1 MNNFHTIVMLI
12 GPSNSGKSY
21 FYNQVL
27 KPQLDNVAKELK
39 EDLQVVYLSSDEIRR
54 QILGYP
60 AHKMSPAMMR
70 VSSDAFKILNDRLKM
85 SSSYPVNAHFIIVD
99 STGLSEEFRKQVAEV
114 AKQNHYNLEAVVF
127 DYKDN
132 EDYLSHIVE
141 DEYSYTQ
148 KKVTMDHLKRLRQDV
163 LKTLKR
169 DFKSVTRFKSKEEVN
184 NFKLSL
190 PVSDYNRHLLEEK
203 PLTVIGDI
211 HGCLE
216 DFKNLLLKLEVKM
229 EGDLIVSIPEKVGQ
243 LILIGDIIDKGPD
256 SGAVIEFVH
265 KNKKMFTLIQG
276 NHEHWVVNELDKDS
290 GLDEE
295 IKKEYFNSFYEI
307 NDTQKTMLKELYSQ
321 SFNFFKNNHCI
332 ITHAPC
338 LVKHLG
344 KRDSASEKLMRKT
357 KYMKK
362 DKDFNSVEESL
373 AYDTEQF
380 SYIQS
385 EKNRLHPL
393 HIFGHKTFPKA
404 MKWDNKIALDSGGV
418 YGGYLSAITVNE
430 HGKIQFTSLKT
441 EEKVPFGPNGIV
453 APFCETLSKEVK
465 YELSDFDKQRIN
477 KLAQEKVQF
486 ISGTVSPADKNL
498 DTKELES
505 LEKGLEY
512 FISRGVK
519 KVVLQKKHMGSRCNI
534 YLSQNL
540 AECKAVSRNG
550 FLVKLDLTSVFST
563 LQTKFKKLMED
574 NKFKTLILDGE
585 LMPWSAL
592 GKGLISEQYEL
603 VCTGVASE
611 MKLLEENNFQEELDK
626 LCHHSQKESFDA
638 LVNKTSKN
646 KLVDQFGYQL
656 YHSLVSL
663 KDFSLDIAKEKANIE
678 KYQTQVAL
686 YGAEKSVHFLPFMLL
701 KSIAE
706 DGSEKVYISENESTA
721 SNYRLVS
728 DEECV
733 ELDLTDKPLAL
744 SQAQKFY
751 DQVVSQG
758 EEGIVIKPEF
768 TFVANCAPFIKV
780 RNKEYLRI
788 IYGYNYTE
796 PEIYQDLIQSKKIGK
811 KLRVSQNEYAIAK
824 ALLEIKVDEIS
835 PSNPDYVSL
844 ITQMIAQE
852 VEEQKID
859 HRL

>member
-27 KPQLDNVAKELK
+27 KPQFESVAKELK

-54 QILGYP
+54 QILGYN
-60 AHKMSPAMMR
+60 AHKMSPEMMR
-70 VSSDAFKILNDRLKM
+70 VSSDAFKLLNDRLKM

-132 EDYLSHIVE
+132 EDYLSDIAE
-141 DEYSYTQ
+141 DDYSYTQ

-169 DFKSVTRFKSKEEVN
+169 DFKSVTKFKSKEEVN

-190 PVSDYNRHLLEEK
+190 PVSDYNRHLLEKK
-203 PLTVIGDI
+203 PITVIGDI
-211 HGCLE
+211 HGCLQ
-216 DFKNLLLKLEVKM
+216 DFKTLLLKLEVKFSD
-229 EGDLIVSIPEKVGQ
+229 DLIVSVPEKVGQ

-256 SGAVIEFVH
+256 SGAVIEFVY
-265 KNKKMFTLIQG
+265 KNRKWFTLIQG
-276 NHEHWVVNELDKDS
+276 NHEHWVVSELDKDS
-290 GLDEE
+290 GLDED
-295 IKKEYFNSFYEI
+295 IKREYFNSFYEI
-307 NDTQKTMLKELYSQ
+307 NDVQKNMLKELYAQ
-321 SFNFFKNNHCI
+321 SFNFLKNSHCI

-344 KRDSASEKLMRKT
+344 KRDSTSEKLMRKT

-362 DKDFNSVEESL
+362 DKDFNSIEESL

-380 SYIQS
+380 AYIQN

-393 HIFGHKTFPKA
+393 HIFGHKTFPKV

-418 YGGYLSAITVNE
+418 YGGYLSAVTVSE
-430 HGKIQFTSLKT
+430 HGKIVFTSLKT

-453 APFCETLSKEVK
+453 APFCENVVKETK

-486 ISGTVSPADKNL
+486 ISGTISPADRNL
-498 DTKELES
+498 DTQELES
-505 LEKGLEY
+505 LEKGLDY

-540 AECKAVSRNG
+540 EDCKAVSRNG
-550 FLVKLDLTSVFST
+550 FLVKLDLTSVFTS
-563 LQTKFKKLMED
+563 LQNKFKKFMEE
-574 NKFKTLILDGE
+574 NQFKTLILDGE

-603 VCTGVASE
+603 VCSAVSSE
-611 MKLLEENNFQEELDK
+611 MKLLEDNNFQEEFNK
-626 LCHHSQKESFDA
+626 LCNHSQKERFDC

-663 KDFSLDIAKEKANIE
+663 KDFKLDIAQEKANIE

-686 YGAEKSVHFLPFMLL
+686 YGAEKPVHFLPFMLL
-701 KSIAE
+701 KTISE
-706 DGSEKVYISENESTA
+706 DGSEKVYISEQDHTKT
-721 SNYRLVS
+721 NYQLVS
-728 DEECV
+728 DEQCV
-733 ELDLTDKPLAL
+733 EIDLSDKQLAL
-744 SQAQKFY
+744 IQAQEFY
-751 DQVVSQG
+751 DQVVGEG

-768 TFVANCAPFIKV
+768 TFVSNCAPFIKV

-796 PEIYQDLIQSKKIGK
+796 PEIYNDLIQSKKIGK
-811 KLRVSQNEYAIAK
+811 KLRVSQNEYTIAK
-824 ALLEIKVDEIS
+824 SLLEIKVDDIS
-835 PSNPDYVSL
+835 TSNDEYVSL